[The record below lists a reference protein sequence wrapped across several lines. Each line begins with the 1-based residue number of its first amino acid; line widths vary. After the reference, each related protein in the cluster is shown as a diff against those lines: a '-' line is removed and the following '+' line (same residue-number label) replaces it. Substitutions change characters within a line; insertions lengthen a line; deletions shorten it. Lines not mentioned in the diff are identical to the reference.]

1 MSTSQRAVTPC
12 GWGVKAGMVRVW
24 VAGKAVW
31 SHCYTRAISERFRE
45 KRLIIKHHINSS
57 VYLLYTDRQTQTQI
71 QSQTQTHKQTDRQTQ
86 TDRRLCVDLFEYLSV
101 QTDSTDRSSSR
112 VLSTSSLSGS
122 SCLLDNVNEISVLA
136 SWLRSTLSSSA
147 TFSPDIIII
156 IIDII
161 IIIISTASVTV
172 SRQIDRYRQ
181 SKV

>member
-57 VYLLYTDRQTQTQI
+57 VYLLYTDRQT
-71 QSQTQTHKQTDRQTQ
+71 QTQTHKQTDRQTQ

-147 TFSPDIIII
+147 TFSPDIVIIIIIIII

-161 IIIISTASVTV
+161 ISASVTV
-172 SRQIDRYRQ
+172 SR
-181 SKV
+181 